1 LITCNLTKPE
11 STFETIR
18 KAYKDLKPT
27 DAALIATALVEA
39 GRFAI
44 ATHDGQDFEW
54 LPSEHEAI
62 TKSVSREVNQV
73 QEAIEPE
80 KTKKAALAA
89 AEESVTLTVHLKP
102 SLRAG
107 EAILN
112 DREDLKTLLADIL
125 DEGVEYMFS
134 STDIGW
140 HWTLERVNWATV
152 SGGEMKRHIK
162 FRAEFIGQHAGVE
175 LGPGGKKKGV
185 KATRAAKAAE
195 QAKPE
200 PVVEAAVAVAEPEP
214 EAPAEATEK
223 AAKGPKKKK
232 S

>member
-54 LPSEHEAI
+54 LPSEHEGM
-62 TKSVSREVNQV
+62 TKSLSREVTQV

-80 KTKKAALAA
+80 KTKKAQAAA
-89 AEESVTLTVHLKP
+89 AEESVTLTVQLKP

-112 DREDLKTLLADIL
+112 DRNDLKTLLADIL

-134 STDIGW
+134 ATDIGW

-162 FRAEFIGQHAGVE
+162 FRAEFVGQHAGVE
-175 LGPGGKKKGV
+175 LGPGGKKKAV
-185 KATRAAKAAE
+185 KAPKLTAAEKAAE
-195 QAKPE
+195 K
-200 PVVEAAVAVAEPEP
+200 AAAA
-214 EAPAEATEK
+214 AEK
-223 AAKGPKKKK
+223 AAAEGEKAAATTEKVPAATD
-232 S
+232 